1 MNPTSESSNLRVD
14 LGTPKHRMFIFEKEK
29 KNAKLEITDIVDALH
44 PISWA
49 YYVHLK
55 FTCFQ
60 LTDSFP
66 SHASVFLLLG
76 L

>member
-1 MNPTSESSNLRVD
+1 MNPSSESSNLRVD
-14 LGTPKHRMFIFEKEK
+14 SGTPKHGMFIFEKEK
-29 KNAKLEITDIVDALH
+29 KNAKLAITDIVDALH

-55 FTCFQ
+55 FTWFQ
-60 LTDSFP
+60 LTGSFP